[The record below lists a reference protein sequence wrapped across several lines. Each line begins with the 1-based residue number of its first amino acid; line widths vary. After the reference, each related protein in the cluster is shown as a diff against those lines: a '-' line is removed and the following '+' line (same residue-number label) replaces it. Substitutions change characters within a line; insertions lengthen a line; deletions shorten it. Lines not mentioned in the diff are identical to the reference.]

1 MGRLVGIELENFK
14 SYKGLAR
21 VGFGTSSYFT
31 SIIGPNGSGKSNMMD
46 AISFVLGVRSNQLRS
61 NDLKSLIYRGA
72 IDLDEEA
79 QGLNL
84 DEDNSVDND
93 DPNSAYVKAIYVKE
107 NGDTL
112 EFKREIT
119 PSGSCNFTIN
129 GSNVTVSQYS
139 QVLKEENIL
148 IKARNFLVF
157 QGDVEKVASQSPIE
171 LTKMIETISGSIAFK
186 KEFDDLQIR
195 SDKAHDDTTLKNL
208 KRKTLKDEINL
219 LTSKCSEFDLHDS
232 KTKELEQLKTNKYL
246 VQLYETETN
255 LENAQKDLK
264 VNKKALKDIES
275 NIELKTVEY
284 REFIETQTSGK
295 SSIKSIEEEIET
307 KELELRQLKTKV
319 IPFESKCKELKKKIS
334 DYENRIETLKFEAN
348 NQKDTILTTQE
359 TLDDI
364 KTAYDIFNKKIQMD
378 DEDKG
383 HSKTNNVEMLNAYN
397 NERQNFLL
405 KAGYLESQLRDLS
418 EERNSIIL
426 QIDNLK
432 NSQNLINNKVQEID
446 GKKTNSVLTNSEINS
461 KLNSTKLQIKNL
473 ENELI
478 DLESKKNELSDLQV
492 DLNKKLKI
500 VLQKLTELNAARRET
515 AREKKIREISSTLK
529 RVFPGVKGILHDI
542 IKPKQRKYNTA
553 LTALLGKDLDSIIVD
568 SLTTAQE
575 CINYMKTQRLGVA
588 SFIPLSSIK
597 VNPLDVSLRDI
608 HPQSKPAID
617 TLSLPTEFEKVGQY
631 ICGNSLICDSIEVAM
646 SLKWNNSKGKSLK
659 LVSLD
664 GSLIHKSG
672 LMTGGISDSMSK
684 KWDQSE
690 WSSLN
695 EQKEDLKN
703 QFEKLKD
710 QMPDDFKFLSINEEI
725 EKLSQSIPSVERS
738 FNDSNREIEDFN
750 KELNHEKAKLDRLD
764 SDFKSLEHEKKL
776 VDTEFNLINDK
787 LVKIQDEVYGDFCEK
802 YSVSNIEEYES
813 KYGAKLVIDSKQD
826 MRFRKEIQNLEQRV
840 EFEIERL
847 NDYNNRIERLTL
859 DKENFSVEYESS
871 EEDKNEIN
879 SKIDTLTAEI
889 EVSKE
894 DYDQLKIQ
902 IRVNLSEENNL
913 KAELVTLKSDLKYI
927 RKKFSQ
933 FEEVIETI
941 NLNRMNILSNSI
953 VEGVKLPLISGSL
966 DDLPINKE
974 DDDAINESPMN
985 ILEEIEID
993 YEPIEDNDSIDLND
1007 DNVEEVVKSKIDSL
1021 IDELKDMNP
1030 DARSRERLDVSKE
1043 KFKEAEVEFKNSKEV
1058 EKELSVDFNK
1068 IKEKRFNIFMLAFDH
1083 ISQHINEV
1091 YQDLTKSAKD
1101 DGGSAYLTLE
1111 NDEDPYLDGIKY
1123 QVKLPTKRFQEMENL
1138 SGGEK
1143 TIAALAL
1150 LFAVH
1155 SYHPSP
1161 FFVLDEVDAALDNAN
1176 VGKIANYISKHKGPD
1191 FQFIIIS
1198 LKNSLFEQSDTLV
1211 GIYRDQNVH
1220 SSKVMTMDLRPYDD

>member
-61 NDLKSLIYRGA
+61 NDLKSLVYRGA
-72 IDLDEEA
+72 IDFDDNQNLSVD
-79 QGLNL
+79 L
-84 DEDNSVDND
+84 DEDSTSD

-119 PSGSCNFTIN
+119 PVGSCIFTIN
-129 GSNVTVSQYS
+129 GATVTVNQYS
-139 QVLKEENIL
+139 QILKEENIL

-157 QGDVEKVASQSPIE
+157 QGDVEKVASQSSVE
-171 LTKMIETISGSIAFK
+171 LTNMIETISGSISYK
-186 KEFDDLQIR
+186 KEFDDLQSK

-208 KRKTLKDEINL
+208 KKKTLKEEINML
-219 LTSKCSEFDLHDS
+219 NNKCSEFDLYDT
-232 KTKELEQLKTNKYL
+232 KMKELESLKINKYL

-255 LENAQKDLK
+255 LESAQKDFK
-264 VNKKALKDIES
+264 ANKKTLKDLES
-275 NIELKTVEY
+275 NIELKNVEY
-284 REFIETQTSGK
+284 KEFIESQTSGK
-295 SSIKSIEEEIET
+295 SSIKSLEEEMET
-307 KELELRQLKTKV
+307 KELELRQLKTNI
-319 IPFESKCKELKKKIS
+319 IPFESKCNELRKKIK
-334 DYENRIETLKFEAN
+334 DYEARIKTLKLEAN
-348 NQKDTILTTQE
+348 NQNDTILTTQE

-364 KTAYDIFNKKIQMD
+364 KTAYDIFNRKLQ
-378 DEDKG
+378 DESVQKG
-383 HSKTNNVEMLNAYN
+383 QIHGDNVDMLNDYN
-397 NERQNFLL
+397 IERQKFLL
-405 KAGYLESQLRDLS
+405 KAGYLESQLRGLT
-418 EERNSIIL
+418 EERESIIL

-432 NSQNLINNKVQEID
+432 NSQNLINNRIQEID
-446 GKKTNSVLTNSEINS
+446 GKKTNSKLTNSEINS
-461 KLNSTKLQIKNL
+461 KLNSTKLQIKNF
-473 ENELI
+473 ETELS
-478 DLESKKNELSDLQV
+478 DLESKRSELNDLQV
-492 DLNKKLKI
+492 ELNKKLKV

-542 IKPKQRKYNTA
+542 IKPKQRKYNTS

-568 SLTTAQE
+568 KLSTAPE

-588 SFIPLSSIK
+588 SFIPLSTIK
-597 VNPLDVSLRDI
+597 VVPLDVSLRDI
-608 HPQSKPAID
+608 HSQAKPAID

-631 ICGNSLICDSIEVAM
+631 ICGNSLICDTIEVAV

-695 EQKEDLKN
+695 EEKEELKN

-725 EKLSQSIPSVERS
+725 EKLNQFIPSIERALA
-738 FNDSNREIEDFN
+738 DSNREIENLN
-750 KELNHEKAKLDRLD
+750 KELNHEKSKLSKLDTDIKTLEDDKELLD
-764 SDFKSLEHEKKL
+764 N
-776 VDTEFNLINDK
+776 EFNSINDK
-787 LVKIQDEVYGDFCEK
+787 LVTVQDSIYEEFCDK
-802 YSVSNIEEYES
+802 YSLSNIEEYES
-813 KYGAKLVIDSKQD
+813 KYGARLIVDNKKD
-826 MRFRKEIQNLEQRV
+826 MRFRKEIRNLEQRV
-840 EFEIERL
+840 EFETERL
-847 NDYNNRIERLTL
+847 NDYNNRIEKLTV
-859 DKENFSVEYESS
+859 DMDNFKVEFDAS
-871 EEDKNEIN
+871 EVDKNETN
-879 SKIDTLTAEI
+879 LKIDTVMAEV
-889 EVSKE
+889 EVLKE
-894 DYDQLKIQ
+894 DYDQLKVQ
-902 IRVNLSEENNL
+902 IRVNLSEETNL
-913 KAELVTLKSDLKYI
+913 KTELVTLKSDLKYI
-927 RKKFSQ
+927 KKKFSQ

-941 NLNRMNILSNSI
+941 NLNRINILSNSV

-966 DDLPINKE
+966 KDLPINNEE
-974 DDDAINESPMN
+974 DDDLEDTPMG
-985 ILEEIEID
+985 ILDQIEID

-1007 DNVEEVVKSKIDSL
+1007 DNLEEIIKSKIETLNDQ
-1021 IDELKDMNP
+1021 LKDMNP
-1030 DARSRERLDVSKE
+1030 DARSRERLDAAKE
-1043 KFKEAEVEFKNSKEV
+1043 KFKEAELEFKDSKEI
-1058 EKELSVDFNK
+1058 EKELVVEFNK
-1068 IKEKRFNIFMLAFDH
+1068 IKEKRFNTFMLAFEH
-1083 ISQHINEV
+1083 ISQNINGV
-1091 YQDLTKSAKD
+1091 YQDLTKSPKD

-1143 TIAALAL
+1143 TVAALAL

-1176 VGKIANYISKHKGPD
+1176 VGKIANYISKHKGPN

-1211 GIYRDQNVH
+1211 GIYRDQNIH
-1220 SSKVMTMDLRPYDD
+1220 SSKVMTMDLRPYDT